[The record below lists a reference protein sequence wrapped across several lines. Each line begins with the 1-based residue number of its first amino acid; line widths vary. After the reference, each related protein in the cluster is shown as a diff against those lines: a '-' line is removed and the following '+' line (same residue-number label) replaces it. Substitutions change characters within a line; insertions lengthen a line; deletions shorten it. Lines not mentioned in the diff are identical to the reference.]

1 MQVYPEVDLKKK
13 IKTKLDLS
21 DGNNIITCMMSEKIY
36 NSFVRNFAQF
46 KITFSISNSLL
57 RVSMWSVFK
66 LVNNRCNLSILNRK
80 KIVYKLI
87 RL

>member
-36 NSFVRNFAQF
+36 KSFVRKFRAIKYNF
-46 KITFSISNSLL
+46 S
-57 RVSMWSVFK
+57 K
-66 LVNNRCNLSILNRK
+66 LVIPFKEFRCDQSVN
-80 KIVYKLI
+80 
-87 RL
+87 